1 LFVSTTD
8 KVAVIKARLPYIDRR
23 ALSEAWYSALHVA
36 GNGGLRVPARRAS
49 DAARDERPVTLTA
62 EALEPMSGAETAAI
76 RARAGSPASQTAPGE
91 STALVRARRQSAR
104 GLAFQRARSYPPFNA
119 TLTLG
124 LDGARVQILLRRD
137 GPALRVI
144 ALCSERHVEL
154 VRRAL
159 ACADRYLREQGEVV
173 VSDVRASQ
181 SRTQA

>member
-1 LFVSTTD
+1 MSTTD

-36 GNGGLRVPARRAS
+36 GSGGLRVPARRAS
-49 DAARDERPVTLTA
+49 DAACDERPETLAA
-62 EALEPMSGAETAAI
+62 EALEPRGGAETAAT
-76 RARAGSPASQTAPGE
+76 RARAGRPASQTKAAGE
-91 STALVRARRQSAR
+91 STALVRARRQSA
-104 GLAFQRARSYPPFNA
+104 GSLAFQRARSYPPFNA

-159 ACADRYLREQGEVV
+159 ACADRYLRERGEVV

-181 SRTQA
+181 SGAQA